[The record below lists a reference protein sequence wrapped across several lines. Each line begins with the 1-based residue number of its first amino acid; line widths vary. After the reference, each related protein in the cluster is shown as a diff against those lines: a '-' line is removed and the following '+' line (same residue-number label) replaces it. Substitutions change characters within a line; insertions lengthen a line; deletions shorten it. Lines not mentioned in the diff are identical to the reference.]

1 MATITKRGKSYLISI
16 SCGYDDAGKQIRKTM
31 TWKPESSM
39 TVRQEKKAVKA
50 AAVRFEDQVQ
60 SGQYI
65 DPSITL
71 SQFIDKWLTDYA
83 EVSLRADT
91 IAGYKANIPTIKA
104 ALGHLKLCK
113 IQPQHIIEFYKN
125 LSENG
130 VRRDTKYQCTIDLQ
144 KILKENNILKKDAQA
159 VFGISYATL
168 FQAVKGRNISKA
180 SAESICR
187 ALKISME
194 KSFKPVGKD
203 KLSGNTILHYHNLLK
218 SIFSTAVH
226 WQVIPSSPADRV
238 AAPKR
243 EHIEQKCL
251 DEEQTQEFI
260 LALQDAPINRRTAAL
275 LLLCSGMRRS
285 ELYGLTWDDINI
297 EKCLVSI
304 HRATVFVPHTGIIDK
319 STKTSGSTRVIKLPE
334 CCRDILLQYRAWLAE
349 QQLQCGDLWQSSN
362 RLFVTWN
369 GHPESP
375 NAFTNW
381 FRKFA
386 RQHNMP
392 EDIHVHSLRHTNAT
406 LQITAHQ
413 DVRTVSARLGHSQ
426 TSTTLNIYAHAIQ
439 SADATAAEVLN
450 NILVPKKQTINN
462 K

>member
-226 WQVIPSSPADRV
+226 WQVLVYSPVDRV
-238 AAPKR
+238 KAPKK
-243 EHIEQKCL
+243 EYVEQECL
-251 DEEQTQEFI
+251 TAEEAQKLVCLLDGE
-260 LALQDAPINRRTAAL
+260 PENRKAATL
-275 LLLCSGMRRS
+275 IALCSGMRRS
-285 ELYGLTWDDINI
+285 ELYALKWDSIDIDT
-297 EKCLVSI
+297 CTVSI
-304 HRATVFVPHTGIIDK
+304 CKTAVYVAKQGIVNGD
-319 STKTSGSTRVIKLPE
+319 TKNKKSTRVIKLPS
-334 CCRDILLQYRAWLAE
+334 CCQRVLLEYRAWYNEQRLA
-349 QQLQCGDLWQSSN
+349 CGDQWHDSN

-369 GHPESP
+369 GEPESP
-375 NAFTNW
+375 ENFTTW
-381 FRKFA
+381 FRTFRRKNNLSEGL
-386 RQHNMP
+386 HP
-392 EDIHVHSLRHTNAT
+392 HSLRHTNAT
-406 LQITAHQ
+406 LQIGAHQ
-413 DVRTVSARLGHSQ
+413 DIKTVSSRLGHSQ
-426 TSTTLNIYAHAIQ
+426 TSTTLNVYAHAIQ
-439 SADATAAEVLN
+439 EADATAADVLN
-450 NILVPKKQTINN
+450 GLLTPSKKA
-462 K
+462 